1 MKKVLYVKFI
11 IAYVILGI
19 LGFFTVST
27 LGSQLIE
34 DRLIEQTSESLY
46 QSAYSISSSHAAK
59 YFSKANS
66 LNDLYDNLTAVGTY
80 QDSVIWI
87 IDSGGRVIVGTD
99 QALNEADPPVID
111 NFDPAAFGP
120 KYYELSNFYKQFPDK
135 KLSVMVPIVS
145 GMSTKGYV
153 AVFYPAQEIYTLRE
167 SILLRVYIVYGVIF
181 VLSLMI
187 LFLFTFSVYVPLRK
201 ITEGA
206 TEYATGNLKYNI
218 DVKTSD
224 EMGYLASTLNYMS
237 DELDKSNDYQRSFIA
252 NVSHDFRSPLTSI
265 KGYADAISDG
275 TIPSEMYPKYLGII
289 SSETERLEK
298 LTRGMLELNNMDSRR
313 KGLEISDFDIN
324 AVIKN
329 TAAVFEGTCRKK
341 KISIELVLV
350 SSTLFVSADMGKIQQ
365 VLYNLLDNAIKFSD
379 KNSTISIETTLR
391 HQKVFVSVKDSGVG
405 IPKEKL
411 NKIWDRFYKI
421 DSSRGKDRKGTGLG
435 LAIVKEIV
443 NAHNQNINVISTEGV
458 GTEFIFSLELA
469 K

>member
-11 IAYVILGI
+11 IAYVILGV

-27 LGSQLIE
+27 LGSRLIE

-66 LNDLYDNLTAVGTY
+66 LNDLYDNLTTVGTY

-99 QALNEADPPVID
+99 QTLNETDPPVID

-120 KYYELSNFYKQFPDK
+120 KYYELSNFYKQFQDK

-145 GMSTKGYV
+145 GMTTKGYV

-187 LFLFTFSVYVPLRK
+187 LFLFTVSVYVPLRK

-206 TEYATGNLKYNI
+206 TEYASGNLKHNI

-275 TIPSEMYPKYLGII
+275 TIPPEMYPRYLGII

-298 LTRGMLELNNMDSRR
+298 LTRGMLELNNMDSRK

-329 TAAVFEGTCRKK
+329 TTAVFEGTCRKK

-379 KNSTISIETTLR
+379 KNSTITIETTLR